1 VQDRISAL
9 QRALAGEGRVGQRT
23 SMLKALSRVHFNIA
37 MRFKNIAMRFK
48 KTRTTN
54 IVMETKR

>member
-1 VQDRISAL
+1 
-9 QRALAGEGRVGQRT
+9 
-23 SMLKALSRVHFNIA
+23 MPKALSRVHFNFA